1 MLVSTVQQSESAI
14 CIHIST
20 SSDFLP
26 ISFPRDSIEQ
36 SSLCSLLIYFIHS
49 INSVYKVKVK
59 VLVAQL
65 CLTLCDSMD
74 WSPPDSSVHGILQAR
89 ILEWVVITFSK
100 GSSWPRDQSRIS
112 CIAGSFTTIWDTREA
127 QCILGHSQ
135 SPNPLYFSPSP
146 IGVHTFVL
154 YVCVSISTL

>member
-1 MLVSTVQQSESAI
+1 MLVFTVWQSESAI

-26 ISFPRDSIEQ
+26 ISFPPEIIEQ

-59 VLVAQL
+59 VLVTPL
-65 CLTLCDSMD
+65 RLTLCDSMD
-74 WSPPDSSVHGILQAR
+74 WSPQVSSAHGILQAR

-100 GSSWPRDQSRIS
+100 GSSWPRDQTQIS
-112 CIAGSFTTIWDTREA
+112 CIASSFITIWDTREA

>member
-1 MLVSTVQQSESAI
+1 MLVFTVWQSESAI

-26 ISFPRDSIEQ
+26 ISFPPEIIEQ

-59 VLVAQL
+59 VLVTQL

-74 WSPPDSSVHGILQAR
+74 WSPQVSSAHGILQAR
-89 ILEWVVITFSK
+89 ILEWVARLSTR
-100 GSSWPRDQSRIS
+100 GSSQPRNPTHIS
-112 CIAGSFTTIWDTREA
+112 HLLHWQPGSLPLVPPGKPQVFSSNILLSHWCVTISS
-127 QCILGHSQ
+127 I
-135 SPNPLYFSPSP
+135 P
-146 IGVHTFVL
+146 IQ
-154 YVCVSISTL
+154 

>member
-1 MLVSTVQQSESAI
+1 MLVFTVWQSESAI

-26 ISFPRDSIEQ
+26 ISFPPEIIEQ

-59 VLVAQL
+59 VLVTQL

-74 WSPPDSSVHGILQAR
+74 YSLPGSSVHRILQAR
-89 ILEWVVITFSK
+89 ILEWVAIPFSRE
-100 GSSWPRDQSRIS
+100 SSQPRDRTQVSHT
-112 CIAGSFTTIWDTREA
+112 AGIFFTVWATREA
-127 QCILGHSQ
+127 LNGHKPYTYKLCLHIFQLS
-135 SPNPLYFSPSP
+135 L
-146 IGVHTFVL
+146 IHHAL
-154 YVCVSISTL
+154 RIIKTL